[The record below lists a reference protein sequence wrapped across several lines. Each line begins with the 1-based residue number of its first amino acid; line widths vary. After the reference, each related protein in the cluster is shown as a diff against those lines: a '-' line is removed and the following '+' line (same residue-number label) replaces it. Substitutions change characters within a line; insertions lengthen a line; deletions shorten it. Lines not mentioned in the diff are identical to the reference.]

1 MCLHGD
7 ALHVPLVCT
16 LNRVVIFSQMPSTI
30 IWFVLV
36 QTVLCNCDFPGTCR
50 VKGGMTQG
58 VNFPCSL
65 SFLAQV
71 PCSLF
76 FFLASSLFPF
86 LFPGRVPSSL
96 KNVILFPNYFG
107 QCSQFP
113 QFFGSIFPVPVTLSP
128 LPIII
133 TLRNF
138 HLP

>member
-1 MCLHGD
+1 MIIPATPSIL
-7 ALHVPLVCT
+7 
-16 LNRVVIFSQMPSTI
+16 RWVIYFKSD
-30 IWFVLV
+30 VE
-36 QTVLCNCDFPGTCR
+36 
-50 VKGGMTQG
+50 GGMTQR

-113 QFFGSIFPVPVTLSP
+113 QFFGSIFPVPLTLSS
-128 LPIII
+128 LPVKPALS
-133 TLRNF
+133 LRGLLNERDYCDIF
-138 HLP
+138 S